1 MKPSTRQPMISGAS
15 QKNKDPSLP
24 MDLSHRNRRLCG
36 LEAQSRAFNSGAG
49 VETFT
54 TCRSLSAPE
63 LRKEGGEPSRAFPCP
78 PCGIKKG
85 RRGFREVFPAF
96 QDPAPKRDLRAGLFP
111 ISFLKRNE
119 KPSIVSE
126 ELRSRS
132 AIELLLGSKALER
145 TARYPRTPVAE
156 ASSREAYK
164 DTRAL

>member
-1 MKPSTRQPMISGAS
+1 
-15 QKNKDPSLP
+15 
-24 MDLSHRNRRLCG
+24 MDLSYRNRRPCG
-36 LEAQSRAFNSGAG
+36 WEVQSRVFNSGA
-49 VETFT
+49 VVATFSA
-54 TCRSLSAPE
+54 CRSLSAPE
-63 LRKEGGEPSRAFPCP
+63 FRNEGGRTVMCVSLPALRNRE
-78 PCGIKKG
+78 GQG
-85 RRGFREVFPAF
+85 GFREVFPAF

>member
-96 QDPAPKRDLRAGLFP
+96 QDPAPKRDPRLPSRIPEGGQARAGLFP
-111 ISFLKRNE
+111 ISFLKRNGE
-119 KPSIVSE
+119 HSVNGTGSAAQKVTDGSVLHRRVT
-126 ELRSRS
+126 LR
-132 AIELLLGSKALER
+132 
-145 TARYPRTPVAE
+145 
-156 ASSREAYK
+156 
-164 DTRAL
+164 